1 MTWVGESATSGL
13 MSFTDGDSPGEVVG
27 NIGEVLV
34 WGGGNNP
41 AFASQSSLTGILP
54 LVNIEDNG
62 VLTANSPVQTINF
75 IGATVTPTGVKADI
89 QISGGSIV
97 TTNINWVDKNGNDG
111 TALPNRP
118 DLPYLTIAAALA
130 AASSGDT
137 VIVRPGTYAE
147 SGLTVP
153 TNIVLKSEGGWE
165 VTTISGASATGTR
178 VTVVS
183 GATIDGFTIT
193 MTTDAVPAISVTSA
207 SGVATIANITFNGAG
222 ASGVGLRLS
231 GAGKIIAT
239 EIRYGAGDCDAII
252 EATAGIL
259 ALDSC
264 HAPSTA
270 GAVAVGIRLSGGARG
285 QIIHPNMGAPTITTG
300 IQVLDATFIGVGVN
314 LFNMTNALR
323 ISDNSAAVQITG
335 GLLDATTFNILVD
348 SGLTG
353 ATGVVRLSVHMEP
366 KFSIPDTWFDA
377 DHAWTFFT
385 KSDDTENATWQLWGA
400 KMAIGHPEFGSG
412 WSSGEGISYSTNITV
427 LTTDNTASPSSDGG
441 SFIDK
446 SIEAESKSGS
456 TFSFQ
461 GLTAGHSILWC
472 TNRTDNTGD
481 KLKSWGVELDQT
493 IAGVGGAYI
502 WEIQTAA
509 NTWTEI
515 NVMAISNEEGHR
527 YANNVF
533 LRANS
538 DESIFAGI
546 DGSTTWP
553 ETTINGTLG
562 HWMRVRIVT
571 TTTTAPVFERMK
583 LIPSHTS
590 VNNRGN
596 RLAIGLAMWTK
607 NVDISQVKWQGNNLT
622 NSDINVGAGGTGW
635 SQSLEKGK
643 LDNTGDTVE
652 AYLIIPQGVCT
663 AHPLTIKLY
672 YGFHSS
678 GGTSSIQMSYV
689 PGETVENLIADPAGG
704 KVPIGRDISVAALTD
719 SLTPIIP
726 PSSPIVTPNPST
738 SKSNVAVASF
748 TGVDISDYYAG
759 DFIFTETSPT
769 SIGSQLTM
777 IAMSIEGVGFADGN
791 TIT

>member
-1 MTWVGESATSGL
+1 MTWQGESATSGL
-13 MSFTDGDSPGEVVG
+13 MAFTDGDSTTVVIGGPGQ
-27 NIGEVLV
+27 VLA
-34 WGGGNNP
+34 WSDQNNP
-41 AFASQSSLTGILP
+41 TFVDQASLTGI
-54 LVNIEDNG
+54 IATA
-62 VLTANSPVQTINF
+62 VLT
-75 IGATVTPTGVKADI
+75 
-89 QISGGSIV
+89 
-97 TTNINWVDKNGNDG
+97 TTNINWVDKAGDNG
-111 TALPNRP
+111 TALPNRS

-130 AASSGDT
+130 VASPGDV

-147 SGLTVP
+147 SSLSIPADIT
-153 TNIVLKSEGGWE
+153 LQSEGGWT
-165 VTTISGASATGTR
+165 VTTISGAAATGTR
-178 VTVVS
+178 VTVAA
-183 GATIDGFTIT
+183 GGKLDGFTVT
-193 MTTDAVPAISVTSA
+193 MTTDAVPAVSVTAA
-207 SGVATIANITFNGAG
+207 SGVATILNITLNGAG
-222 ASGVGLRLS
+222 ANGVGLRLS
-231 GAGKIIAT
+231 GAGKVIAS
-239 EIRYGAGDCDAII
+239 EIRYGTGDCDAII
-252 EATAGIL
+252 EATAGVV

-264 HAPSTA
+264 HVPETA
-270 GAVAVGIRLSGGARG
+270 GAIAVGIRLSGGARG

-323 ISDNSAAVQITG
+323 ISDNSAVVQVTG
-335 GLLDATTFNILVD
+335 GLLEATTFNILVD

-353 ATGVVRLSVHMEP
+353 ATGVVRLSIHMEP

-412 WSSGEGISYSTNITV
+412 WSAGEGISYSKSNTV
-427 LTTDNTASPSSDGG
+427 LTTDNTASPSNNGG
-441 SFIDK
+441 TFVDESV
-446 SIEAESKSGS
+446 EAESKSGS

-461 GLTAGHSILWC
+461 GLAAGHSILWC
-472 TNRTDNTGD
+472 TSRTDNTGD

-493 IAGVGGAYI
+493 IASVGGTYI
-502 WEIQTAA
+502 WEIQTAT

-546 DGSTTWP
+546 DGSNTWP

-562 HWMRVRIVT
+562 HWMRVRIAT
-571 TTTTAPVFERMK
+571 TITTAPVFERMK
-583 LIPSHTS
+583 LIPSHTTI
-590 VNNRGN
+590 NNRGN
-596 RLAIGLAMWTK
+596 RLAKGLAMWTK
-607 NVDISQVKWQGNNLT
+607 NIDVSQVKWQGNNLT
-622 NSDINVGAGGTGW
+622 NSDISAGAGGAGW
-635 SQSLEKGK
+635 SQALEKGK

-738 SKSNVAVASF
+738 NKSNVVVAAF

-759 DFIFTETSPT
+759 DFIFTETTPT

-777 IAMSIEGVGFADGN
+777 IAMSIEGVGFTDGN